1 MQENLNI
8 LWSQCQQILRDN
20 LSQSAYQTW
29 FASVNAIQWE
39 NNLLVLQV
47 RSQFIVD
54 YIEDNYLDL
63 LSRVL
68 RKVFGANVRLE
79 YRVMMAGSSVDIPSD
94 NIKLQNAAPIAP
106 MVQGMAPIRNDW
118 ESHLNQQYT
127 FSNYIK
133 GEPNKLA
140 RAAAVEIAKNPGK
153 TIFNPLFL
161 FGGSGVGKTHLANA
175 IGNEVCALNPNA
187 RVLYVS
193 ANTFKLQFQDAVNHN
208 RVPDF
213 LMFYQSV
220 DVLIVDDIQYFA
232 DLKGTQDTFFQ
243 IFNHLQQT
251 HKQLILTSDRSP
263 MELRGMQERLLS
275 RFKWGL
281 AAEITRPDYALRK
294 DILAY
299 RLHKDGIKL
308 SDDIVEYIA
317 TNVTENVRDLEGV
330 LASLLAYSTL
340 TDSPIDIT
348 LAQTAVG
355 RLVQLQ
361 PKTYN
366 PKDIIEIA
374 KYLYGIFGLDFEL
387 TLSTRPDDFMGDIEL
402 WNEAEANLR
411 SVLDELCG
419 ENQYRINEGDGAFY
433 GPKIDIKMKDCLG
446 REWQMGT
453 VQVDFQLPLRFNLS
467 YIDSNG
473 EIVQTI
479 TKIYQDYTGNEHK
492 MFIGKG
498 GTYAG
503 QIPNALATG
512 IILKGK
518 NPIPEYLK
526 PGHGGAHQPDELLP
540 IDGYIEGIKL
550 LANILLNVDEII

>member
-1 MQENLNI
+1 MQDKLNI
-8 LWSQCQQILRDN
+8 LWSECQQILRDN

-29 FASVNAIQWE
+29 FASVDAIQWE

-54 YIEDNYLDL
+54 YIEDNYLDI

-68 RKVFGANVRLE
+68 RKVFGSNIRLE

-94 NIKLQNAAPIAP
+94 NLKLQASSPVAP
-106 MVQGMAPIRNDW
+106 MIQGFAPVRNDW
-118 ESHLNQQYT
+118 ESHLNTQYT
-127 FSNYIK
+127 FSNFVK

-175 IGNEVCALNPNA
+175 IGNEVCALNPSA
-187 RVLYVS
+187 RVLYVA

-232 DLKGTQDTFFQ
+232 DLKGTQDSFFQ
-243 IFNHLQQT
+243 IFNHLQQS

-263 MELRGMQERLLS
+263 NELRGVQDRLLS

-281 AAEITRPDYALRK
+281 AAEITRPDYMLRK
-294 DILAY
+294 DILTY

-308 SDDIVEYIA
+308 NDDIVEYIA

-361 PKTYN
+361 PKTFN
-366 PKDIIEIA
+366 PNDILMTVCQHMNISERVITARSRNREAVRARNMVMYLVKKYTDCSMVEIGKMVHRDHATVAHSLNTMEDLMSYDAVLRQEVASIER
-374 KYLYGIFGLDFEL
+374 
-387 TLSTRPDDFMGDIEL
+387 T
-402 WNEAEANLR
+402 
-411 SVLDELCG
+411 
-419 ENQYRINEGDGAFY
+419 
-433 GPKIDIKMKDCLG
+433 LG
-446 REWQMGT
+446 R
-453 VQVDFQLPLRFNLS
+453 
-467 YIDSNG
+467 
-473 EIVQTI
+473 
-479 TKIYQDYTGNEHK
+479 
-492 MFIGKG
+492 
-498 GTYAG
+498 
-503 QIPNALATG
+503 
-512 IILKGK
+512 
-518 NPIPEYLK
+518 
-526 PGHGGAHQPDELLP
+526 
-540 IDGYIEGIKL
+540 
-550 LANILLNVDEII
+550 

>member
-8 LWSQCQQILRDN
+8 LWSECQQILRDN

-29 FASVNAIQWE
+29 FASVDAIQWE
-39 NNLLVLQV
+39 DNLLVLQV

-54 YIEDNYLDL
+54 YIEDNYLDI

-68 RKVFGANVRLE
+68 RKVFGPSVRLE

-94 NIKLQNAAPIAP
+94 NQKIQNASTAAPIG
-106 MVQGMAPIRNDW
+106 QSNTLYKNNW
-118 ESHLNQQYT
+118 ESHLNVQYT
-127 FSNYIK
+127 FDNFIK

-140 RAAAVEIAKNPGK
+140 RAAAIEIAKNPGR

-175 IGNEVCALNPNA
+175 IGNEVCALNPEA

-213 LMFYQSV
+213 LMFYLSI

-243 IFNHLQQT
+243 IFNHLQQSQ
-251 HKQLILTSDRSP
+251 KQLILTSDRSP
-263 MELRGMQERLLS
+263 NELRGVQERLLS

-281 AAEITRPDYALRK
+281 AAEVTRPDYALRK

-308 SDDIVEYIA
+308 SDDIIEYIA

-340 TDSPIDIT
+340 TDSPIDIK
-348 LAQTAVG
+348 LAQTAVS

-361 PKTYN
+361 PKNFN
-366 PKDIIEIA
+366 PNDIMMTVCQQMNISERVITTRSRQREAVRARNVIMYLIKKYTECSLVEIGKIVHRDHATVAHSLNTMDDLMSYDAVLRQEVKSIERA
-374 KYLYGIFGLDFEL
+374 
-387 TLSTRPDDFMGDIEL
+387 
-402 WNEAEANLR
+402 
-411 SVLDELCG
+411 
-419 ENQYRINEGDGAFY
+419 
-433 GPKIDIKMKDCLG
+433 LG
-446 REWQMGT
+446 R
-453 VQVDFQLPLRFNLS
+453 
-467 YIDSNG
+467 
-473 EIVQTI
+473 
-479 TKIYQDYTGNEHK
+479 
-492 MFIGKG
+492 
-498 GTYAG
+498 
-503 QIPNALATG
+503 
-512 IILKGK
+512 
-518 NPIPEYLK
+518 
-526 PGHGGAHQPDELLP
+526 
-540 IDGYIEGIKL
+540 
-550 LANILLNVDEII
+550 

>member
-1 MQENLNI
+1 MQEQVNI
-8 LWSQCQQILRDN
+8 LWSECQQILRDN

-29 FASVNAIQWE
+29 FASVDAIQWE
-39 NNLLVLQV
+39 NNVLVLQV

-54 YIEDNYLDL
+54 YIEENYLDI

-68 RKVFGANVRLE
+68 RRVFGASVRLE

-94 NIKLQNAAPIAP
+94 SLRLREPVSAPIS
-106 MVQGMAPIRNDW
+106 QMAVERVNNWDT
-118 ESHLNQQYT
+118 HLNNQYT
-127 FSNYIK
+127 FGNFIK

-140 RAAAVEIAKNPGK
+140 RAAAVEIAKKPGK
-153 TIFNPLFL
+153 TLFNPLFL

-175 IGNEVCALNPNA
+175 IGNEVCALNPEA
-187 RVLYVS
+187 RVLYIA

-243 IFNHLQQT
+243 IFNHLQQS

-263 MELRGMQERLLS
+263 MELRGMQERLLT

-281 AAEITRPDYALRK
+281 AAEITRPDYSLRK
-294 DILAY
+294 DILSY

-308 SDDIVEYIA
+308 EENIVEYIA
-317 TNVTENVRDLEGV
+317 TNVTDNVRDLEGV

-366 PKDIIEIA
+366 PR
-374 KYLYGIFGLDFEL
+374 YSLL
-387 TLSTRPDDFMGDIEL
+387 T
-402 WNEAEANLR
+402 
-411 SVLDELCG
+411 
-419 ENQYRINEGDGAFY
+419 
-433 GPKIDIKMKDCLG
+433 
-446 REWQMGT
+446 
-453 VQVDFQLPLRFNLS
+453 
-467 YIDSNG
+467 
-473 EIVQTI
+473 
-479 TKIYQDYTGNEHK
+479 
-492 MFIGKG
+492 
-498 GTYAG
+498 
-503 QIPNALATG
+503 
-512 IILKGK
+512 
-518 NPIPEYLK
+518 
-526 PGHGGAHQPDELLP
+526 
-540 IDGYIEGIKL
+540 
-550 LANILLNVDEII
+550 